1 MHATCNKGQLL
12 RSLAKISSALCS
24 TVGRSSSVNVHVT
37 LIQLQND
44 LVVAKPVQDT
54 TNEDF
59 DKLEHSSSLVFTP
72 GFANVVN
79 VDGLR
84 IKDGKVFV
92 IWKWQV
98 LHPQDKTV
106 IIVRGITVCFWLTE
120 PRTIQ
125 TQSLKQSHT
134 IPFKVIRC
142 NYIQKYSEKQVYL
155 LTKVSLYVYIEV
167 QVEPDNPVTPNA
179 IAL

>member
-1 MHATCNKGQLL
+1 M
-12 RSLAKISSALCS
+12 
-24 TVGRSSSVNVHVT
+24 T

-54 TNEDF
+54 TRNEDF
-59 DKLEHSSSLVFTP
+59 DELKHSSSLVFTP
-72 GFANVVN
+72 EFANVVN

-106 IIVRGITVCFWLTE
+106 IIVRGIADSWGSKF
-120 PRTIQ
+120 
-125 TQSLKQSHT
+125 
-134 IPFKVIRC
+134 
-142 NYIQKYSEKQVYL
+142 SE
-155 LTKVSLYVYIEV
+155 
-167 QVEPDNPVTPNA
+167 
-179 IAL
+179 